1 MNTKN
6 DIDVEINGK
15 KYTLSGYESS
25 EYLQKLANYIND
37 KCVELNLQDGYSR
50 LDMEMKNVFLSIN
63 LADDYFKS
71 QKAAN
76 DLKSENEEMEK
87 EIFDIKHEM
96 ITMQTQL
103 DECKKEIKKL
113 SAEKRQ
119 SENDIIRLETE
130 LGSKKA

>member
-25 EYLQKLANYIND
+25 EYLQRLAKHIND
-37 KCVELNLQDGYSR
+37 KCVELKLQDGYSR
-50 LDMEMKNVFLSIN
+50 LDVEMKNIFLAIN

-76 DLKSENEEMEK
+76 DLKLENEEKEK

-96 ITMQTQL
+96 ITMRTQL
-103 DECKKEIKKL
+103 EEKEKEIKKL
-113 SAEKRQ
+113 KEEKRQ
-119 SENDIIRLETE
+119 AENDIIRLETE
-130 LGSKKA
+130 LGNKK

>member
-15 KYTLSGYESS
+15 EYTLSGYESS

-37 KCVELNLQDGYSR
+37 KCAELNLQDGYSR

-63 LADDYFKS
+63 LADDYFKA

-113 SAEKRQ
+113 SEEKRKA
-119 SENDIIRLETE
+119 ENDIIRLETE